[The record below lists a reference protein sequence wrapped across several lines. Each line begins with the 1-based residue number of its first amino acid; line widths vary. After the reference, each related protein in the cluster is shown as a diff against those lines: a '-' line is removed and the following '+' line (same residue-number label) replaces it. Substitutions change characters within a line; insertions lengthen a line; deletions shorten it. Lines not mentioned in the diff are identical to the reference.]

1 MAAADQLTG
10 LINLINGVKGSSQT
24 TKTGGGKQTQ
34 QVQLSDAAV
43 NEQIK
48 RILAGSGG
56 VADIGNAARKSG
68 LYNSTSEELLLGNL
82 YATAAAQG
90 EIARAPVVTT
100 TAPVKQTTETPGV
113 GIGTALGTVAGAA
126 IINSLIG
133 SGTNAVGTGIT
144 DLLGNIF
151 GGGKKSTDVD
161 LAGVD
166 GGVSI
171 DPTAGSVGVSG
182 SFSEGSGDYG
192 LGGSF
197 SGNDFTTQ
205 MGLGL
210 SGISENQVGASGN
223 ISKGSE
229 DFDLMGSI
237 GQGLTGLFSGG
248 GLGGLLGAITG
259 GTGFSGGGGG
269 SGATSGGSVI
279 CTALMEK
286 GELDAELYKLG
297 SEYLEQLNPLVKAG
311 YHAWAIGVAE
321 KIRKGSKVVMH
332 ICRPVARSRT
342 ALLATSGNFWDH
354 LKHPLGSI
362 TKFIGEPV
370 CYVIGWVLVTGAL
383 HRELAQE
390 LNSPFGLK

>member
-1 MAAADQLTG
+1 MAAAQQLTG
-10 LINLINGVKGSSQT
+10 LLNLIQGIKGGSQT

-48 RILAGSGG
+48 KILAGTGG

-126 IINSLIG
+126 ILNSVLNSG
-133 SGTNAVGTGIT
+133 SNAVGTGIS
-144 DLLGNIF
+144 DLLSGIF
-151 GGGKKSTDVD
+151 GTGKKSTDAD
-161 LAGVD
+161 LTGVD
-166 GGVSI
+166 GGINI
-171 DPTAGSVGVSG
+171 DPTAGSIGVSG
-182 SFSEGSGDYG
+182 SITEGSGGYG
-192 LGGSF
+192 LGSAF

-210 SGISENQVGASGN
+210 SGIGESQVGASGN

-229 DFDLMGSI
+229 DFDLMGAI
-237 GQGLTGLFSGG
+237 GSGITGLLGGG
-248 GLGGLLGAITG
+248 GLGGFLGAITG
-259 GTGFSGGGGG
+259 GTGVSGGGG
-269 SGATSGGSVI
+269 SGGGMSGGSVI

-297 SEYLEQLNPLVKAG
+297 SEYLEQLNPLTKAG
-311 YHAWAIGVAE
+311 YHSWAIGVAE

-332 ICRPVARSRT
+332 ICRPFARSRT
-342 ALLATSGNFWDH
+342 ALLATAGTFWDH
-354 LKHPLGSI
+354 CKYPLGTI

-370 CYVIGWVLVTGAL
+370 CYVIGWAIVNGAL
-383 HRELAQE
+383 HREIAQE